1 MNGVILGNFWWS
13 RCKFCSVTVRVHL
26 GSAEVT
32 DRVLLITQDWKEL
45 QTWAWSHCAFLVK
58 PHRLICSMTYLV
70 QHVTLTWGQ
79 ILTWLFKVTT
89 YMFRRP
95 LLRGSQ
101 WCSNFAAGFR
111 SWKVVCKKTCL
122 PKKLLFCRFWT
133 PNAWTVDVISNLMAY
148 QRKNSP
154 RAIECFYP
162 WLLTKIVCEKI
173 AYFRRNMEVR

>member
-1 MNGVILGNFWWS
+1 MIRLSVATKHISVIFYFGDLRSGQFCDLSIIRQYEKIQIPAIRIRPGSFIMNGVILGNFWWS

-95 LLRGSQ
+95 LLRGSR

-111 SWKVVCKKTCL
+111 S
-122 PKKLLFCRFWT
+122 
-133 PNAWTVDVISNLMAY
+133 
-148 QRKNSP
+148 
-154 RAIECFYP
+154 
-162 WLLTKIVCEKI
+162 
-173 AYFRRNMEVR
+173 